1 MKIFFAGATGA
12 IGKRLRT
19 SLVPGAWFFGS
30 IRQRRVPIV
39 EEARVTGPSFIS
51 MTLPQ
56 PR

>member
-51 MTLPQ
+51 MTRPQ